1 MGGLLSQTTDA
12 GKTAWAALGFIAV
25 ACGVREDPDRADRAA
40 LKTCGRRAEPAPR
53 GGVYRRWLAP
63 KR

>member
-40 LKTCGRRAEPAPR
+40 LKT
-53 GGVYRRWLAP
+53 
-63 KR
+63 